1 MALDLDGLDGV
12 RRTRAAATPAE
23 VRTPAPPPPARARVI
38 TPPPLPE
45 DAPPGADAAAPPEVT
60 MPVQAPP
67 LRTAQLWLA
76 LPLMFAAAVVALVL
90 VYRDRAPLAPP
101 AATPAPAPRPRV
113 AAAELDEPPPLSPPL
128 PPPPPLA
135 PAAIAPAAAASPTVA
150 PLDVVLPARFGFNAR
165 LPVGDADTIAAVVR
179 KCAGDIVLTGHTD
192 AIGPAR
198 ANRDIALER
207 ADAVRALLAARGVDA
222 ARVHIA
228 GAGSTEPVAS
238 NKSAAGRRANRRV
251 TLSCAPHPGGDE

>member
-23 VRTPAPPPPARARVI
+23 AGTPAAPPPARARVI

-45 DAPPGADAAAPPEVT
+45 DAPPGADAAAAPEVT

-113 AAAELDEPPPLSPPL
+113 AAAELDEPPPLV
-128 PPPPPLA
+128 PPPAATA
-135 PAAIAPAAAASPTVA
+135 PAATAPAAARPAPRAMA
-150 PLDVVLPARFGFNAR
+150 PLDVVLPARFGFNER